1 MPTRLETRN
10 ITKIYPNGVRA
21 NDHISLAA
29 AAGQVH
35 AIVGENGAGKSTLM
49 KILYGMERPT
59 EGTILLNGAP
69 VRFNNPQDAIRNGIG
84 MVHQN
89 FMLVPSF
96 TVAQNVVLNAE
107 PTQNGVLNFQTA
119 NEQIRAL
126 AMRYGLQV
134 FPELRVSE
142 IAVGMKQRVEILKAL
157 YRGAEVFI
165 LDEPTAVLTPSETRE
180 LFAAVRELAEGG
192 KTVLFISHK
201 LREVLAVSD
210 QVSVLRDGRLIE
222 TLPTNECNE
231 RSLARLMVGREVFMM
246 VQKPPLE
253 RGAPVLTVRDLS
265 LRLPSGKAALDQIS
279 FRLHSG
285 EILGVAGV
293 EGNGQ
298 TELAEGLA
306 GLRAFSSGTVLLGD
320 QPLPNGDPRAAR
332 EAGVAHIP
340 EDRLKNGCAPDLSI
354 AENLIVDRYYKPPY
368 TVRGS
373 LNLRAIRQN
382 AQTLIER
389 FKIVANSAEMPLSAL
404 SGGNMQKVVLARELS
419 AAPRLLIAAQP
430 TRGVDIGAIEFIH
443 AELLAARAQG
453 MAILLISADLGEVM
467 RLSDRLLVL
476 HNGQLVA
483 HFADPN
489 AVSEEEVGLYMLGSK
504 RMTAETLAAQQ
515 P

>member
-1 MPTRLETRN
+1 MPERLETRH

-21 NDHISLAA
+21 NDRISLTV

-35 AIVGENGAGKSTLM
+35 AIIGENGAGKSTLM

-59 EGTILLNGAP
+59 EGDILLDGEI
-69 VRFNNPQDAIRNGIG
+69 VHFHSPQDAIQRGIG

-107 PTQNGVLNFQTA
+107 PTRRGVLDFKTA
-119 NEQIRAL
+119 HARVRQL
-126 AMRYGLQV
+126 AERYGLPV
-134 FPELRVSE
+134 SPEARVSD
-142 IAVGMKQRVEILKAL
+142 IPVGMKQRVEILKAL
-157 YRGAEVFI
+157 YRGAEILI

-180 LFAAVRELAEGG
+180 LFAAMRALAASG

-222 TLPTNECNE
+222 SLPTRECTE
-231 RSLARLMVGREVFMM
+231 RQLATLMVGREIFMS
-246 VQKPPLE
+246 VQKPPLQ
-253 RGAPVLTVRDLS
+253 RGAPVLQVADLS
-265 LRLPSGKAALDQIS
+265 VRLPSGKRALDQIS
-279 FRLHSG
+279 FVLHSG

-298 TELAEGLA
+298 TELAEVLA
-306 GLRAFSSGTVLLGD
+306 GLRTFDSGSVLLCG

-340 EDRLKNGCAPDLSI
+340 EDRLKNGSATELSV
-354 AENLIVDRYYKPPY
+354 AENLIVDRYYKRPY
-368 TVRGS
+368 AVRGALS
-373 LNLRAIRQN
+373 LRAIRQN
-382 AQTLIER
+382 AQRLIER
-389 FKIVANSAEMPLSAL
+389 FNIVAKSPETPLSAL

-419 AAPRLLIAAQP
+419 ASPRLLIAAQP

-443 AELLAARAQG
+443 AQLLEARAQG
-453 MAILLISADLGEVM
+453 LAILLISADLSEVM
-467 RLSDRLLVL
+467 RLSDRLIVL
-476 HNGQLVA
+476 HNGQIVA
-483 HFADPN
+483 QFDDPS
-489 AVSEEEVGLYMLGSK
+489 ALSEEEIGLHMLGSK
-504 RMTAETLAAQQ
+504 RMAQLTFGTSSA
-515 P
+515 

>member
-1 MPTRLETRN
+1 MPTRLQTRD
-10 ITKIYPNGVRA
+10 ISKVYPNGVRA
-21 NDHISLAA
+21 NDRISIAV

-59 EGTILLNGAP
+59 EGEILLDGER
-69 VRFNNPQDAIRNGIG
+69 VQFHSPQDAIRRGIG

-107 PTQNGVLNFQTA
+107 PTRLGALDVPTA
-119 NEQIRAL
+119 NARVQAL
-126 AMRYGLQV
+126 AARYGLPIA
-134 FPELRVSE
+134 PELRVAE
-142 IAVGMKQRVEILKAL
+142 IPVGMKQRVEILKAL
-157 YRGAEVFI
+157 YRGAEILI

-180 LFAAVRELAEGG
+180 LFGAMRELAASG
-192 KTVLFISHK
+192 KSVLFISHK

-210 QVSVLRDGRLIE
+210 QVTVLRDGRLIDS
-222 TLPTNECNE
+222 LPTSQCTE
-231 RSLARLMVGREVFMM
+231 RHLATLMVGREVFMN
-246 VQKPPLE
+246 VQKPPLQ
-253 RGAPVLTVRDLS
+253 RGAPILKVDELTVR
-265 LRLPSGKAALDQIS
+265 LPNGKVALDRIS

-298 TELAEGLA
+298 TELAESLA
-306 GLRAFSSGTVLLGD
+306 GLRAFESGKVTLCD
-320 QPLPNGDPRAAR
+320 RPLPNGDPRAAR

-340 EDRLKNGCAPDLSI
+340 EDRLKNGSALELSI
-354 AENLIVDRYYKPPY
+354 AENLIVDRYYKPPFSAH
-368 TVRGS
+368 GS

-382 AQTLIER
+382 AQRLIER
-389 FKIVANSAEMPLSAL
+389 FNIVARSPETPLGAL

-443 AELLAARAQG
+443 AQLIAARAHG
-453 MAILLISADLGEVM
+453 VAILLISADLSEVL
-467 RLSDRLLVL
+467 RLSDRLIVL
-476 HNGQLVA
+476 YNGQIVA
-483 HFADPN
+483 HFEEPS
-489 AVSEEEVGLYMLGSK
+489 AVSEEELGLYMLGSK
-504 RMTAETLAAQQ
+504 RMA
-515 P
+515 

>member
-1 MPTRLETRN
+1 MATRLETRN

-21 NDHISLAA
+21 NDRISLTVE
-29 AAGQVH
+29 AGQVH

-59 EGTILLNGAP
+59 EGEIVLDGEI
-69 VRFNNPQDAIRNGIG
+69 VHFSSPQDAIRRGIG

-107 PTQNGVLNFQTA
+107 PTRRGVLDSKAA
-119 NEQIRAL
+119 NEQVCRL
-126 AMRYGLQV
+126 AERYGLPIV
-134 FPELRVSE
+134 PELRVSE
-142 IAVGMKQRVEILKAL
+142 IPVGMKQRVEILKAL
-157 YRGAEVFI
+157 YRGAEILI

-180 LFAAVRELAEGG
+180 LFSAMRELAANG

-210 QVSVLRDGRLIE
+210 QVTVLRDGRLIDS
-222 TLPTNECNE
+222 LPTSQCTE
-231 RSLARLMVGREVFMM
+231 RQLATLMVGREVFMNI
-246 VQKPPLE
+246 QKPPVQ
-253 RGAPVLTVRDLS
+253 RGAPILRVEDLS
-265 LRLPSGKAALDQIS
+265 VRLPSGKLALDQVS
-279 FRLHSG
+279 FVLHSG

-298 TELAEGLA
+298 TELAEVLA
-306 GLRAFSSGTVLLGD
+306 GLRAYESGNITLCD
-320 QPLPNGDPRAAR
+320 QPLPKGDPRAVR

-340 EDRLKNGCAPDLSI
+340 EDRLKNGGAAELSV

-368 TVRGS
+368 TAHGN
-373 LNLRAIRQN
+373 LNVRAIRQH
-382 AQTLIER
+382 AQLLIER
-389 FKIVANSAEMPLSAL
+389 FSIAAKAPETLFSAL

-443 AELLAARAQG
+443 AQLIAARAQG
-453 MAILLISADLGEVM
+453 VAILLISADLNEVLQ
-467 RLSDRLLVL
+467 LSDRLIVL
-476 HNGQLVA
+476 HNGEIVA
-483 HFADPN
+483 HFDDPS
-489 AVSEEEVGLYMLGSK
+489 AVSEEEVGLYMLGSR
-504 RMTAETLAAQQ
+504 RMSHLTFSTSA
-515 P
+515 